1 MAVARMIVD
10 SHGKPAH
17 PAFAALA
24 PLLDSGLRPLTI
36 DRLNVLAQE
45 ADPAPSSA
53 TGAEIRFVAS
63 RQPMPGLGYEERILA
78 TGAVATRPAAA
89 HDIMNALCWIAF
101 PQAKRACNA
110 LHIAYA
116 NAAGNGRGTKRDA
129 LTLFDESGVIA
140 LCTDPPLAAMLH
152 SHRWKTLFVELR
164 GRAAAGLRFFVFG
177 HAVYEKLLD
186 PYPGIAGRL
195 LIVDVP
201 AETMAFDAATQR
213 ALADAAAAQL
223 LPQVEA
229 PAAIPPLPLC
239 GVPGWDPRNEASSFY
254 DDRAVFRPSRSTTPG
269 NDATD
274 SHKASAPD
282 SSNSSVDP

>member
-1 MAVARMIVD
+1 MIVD

-63 RQPMPGLGYEERILA
+63 RQPMSGLGYEERILA
-78 TGAVATRPAAA
+78 TGAVATRPDAA
-89 HDIMNALCWIAF
+89 HDVMNALCWVAF

-140 LCTDPPLAAMLH
+140 LCADPPLAAMLH
-152 SHRWKTLFVELR
+152 SHRWNR
-164 GRAAAGLRFFVFG
+164 CSSNCAAGLQ
-177 HAVYEKLLD
+177 
-186 PYPGIAGRL
+186 
-195 LIVDVP
+195 P
-201 AETMAFDAATQR
+201 A
-213 ALADAAAAQL
+213 
-223 LPQVEA
+223 
-229 PAAIPPLPLC
+229 C
-239 GVPGWDPRNEASSFY
+239 ASSFS
-254 DDRAVFRPSRSTTPG
+254 ATRSTRNFSIRIRELPE
-269 NDATD
+269 DC
-274 SHKASAPD
+274 
-282 SSNSSVDP
+282 